1 MLLITFLKLL
11 FLENCV
17 MPRGLWQALSP
28 LPSCFMVFIF
38 LFSISMGDMLKGS
51 PFLNTKQGDLLGG
64 RLFTLAHY
72 RAFLGTIR
80 QARNYVFPSLANDT
94 HIVGSMNEITH
105 AFEHL
110 STQLTLLGL
119 KVKVSK
125 CKLWESIKDIF
136 QHKDSLGLHFGHRW
150 LVHFGCANEF
160 SRLCH
165 TFFR

>member
-1 MLLITFLKLL
+1 VEGIT
-11 FLENCV
+11 
-17 MPRGLWQALSP
+17 
-28 LPSCFMVFIF
+28 IF
-38 LFSISMGDMLKGS
+38 EFSS
-51 PFLNTKQGDLLGG
+51 NTKQGDLLGG

-80 QARNYVFPSLANDT
+80 RARNYVFPSLANDT

-136 QHKDSLGLHFGHRW
+136 QHKDSLGLHFGHIW
-150 LVHFGCANEF
+150 LMHFGCANEF